1 MEKIRMI
8 FRGDQ
13 VGFGRLAEALRADLG
28 CSYGEGRLED
38 RPRHITKPVAIIE
51 AMHLYAAPG
60 RLHRVYEENGH
71 GDLLSVHYEVVGQHG
86 GETLFRLTPSPHAQ
100 IRVEVAILPVSLPL
114 DVLVPPS
121 QFPEC
126 SGDPGI
132 SYC

>member
-1 MEKIRMI
+1 MEKIRTI

-28 CSYGEGRLED
+28 HGYGGGSLED
-38 RPRHITKPVAIIE
+38 TPHRITKPTTVNE

-60 RLHRVYEENGH
+60 TLIRVYDENGH
-71 GDLLSVHYEVVGQHG
+71 GDLLSVRYEVVGLHG
-86 GETLFRLTPSPHAQ
+86 GETLFRLTQSPHAQ
-100 IRVEVAILPVSLPL
+100 IRVEVAIRPVSLPL
-114 DVLVPPS
+114 NVLVPPS